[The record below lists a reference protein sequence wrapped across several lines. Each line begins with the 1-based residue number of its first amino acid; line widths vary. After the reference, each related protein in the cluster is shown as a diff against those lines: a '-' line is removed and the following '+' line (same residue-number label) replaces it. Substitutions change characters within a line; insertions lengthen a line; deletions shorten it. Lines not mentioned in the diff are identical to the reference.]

1 MDGVAETAAGSR
13 AAMRERMEELR
24 AATRHLA
31 SALAELEGTY
41 DQVIAAL
48 DRGDPLL
55 RTYGEVGFNHA
66 RDLTF
71 AATSGFDAA
80 FGAAR
85 AAGIRVLVDEG
96 LSLSEIARLMGRS
109 RQFVTRLYR
118 QADPP
123 A

>member
-1 MDGVAETAAGSR
+1 MTLDLVA
-13 AAMRERMEELR
+13 
-24 AATRHLA
+24 
-31 SALAELEGTY
+31 ALHDLEGTY
-41 DQVIAAL
+41 DKVIGAL

-55 RTYGEVGFNHA
+55 ETYSEVGFNRA

-85 AAGIRVLVDEG
+85 SAGIRVLVDEG
-96 LSLSEIARLMGRS
+96 LSLSEIARLIGRS

-118 QADPP
+118 QSDPT